1 MRRLDRYLVAG
12 EASGRALVLAAP
24 VSFWGGV
31 DVETGKII
39 DRSHPDLGK
48 CVRGRILIMT
58 CGKGSSSSSSV
69 LAETIRRQT
78 GPVGILLARPDPI
91 LTIGAI
97 VAEALYG
104 LACPIAVG
112 PIDGLATDDVVRIFP
127 AEDGAAALVIARSES
142 DEAIQK

>member
-1 MRRLDRYLVAG
+1 MMRFGRFHLAG
-12 EASGRALVLAAP
+12 RARAPALVLAAP
-24 VSFWGGV
+24 LSFWGGV
-31 DVETGKII
+31 AVETGEII

-48 CVRGRILIMT
+48 SVRGRILIMT

-91 LTIGAI
+91 LTVGAI
-97 VAEALYG
+97 VAETLYG

-112 PIDGLATDDVVRIFP
+112 PIDSLATDDIVRIYP
-127 AEDGAAALVIARSES
+127 AEDGAAALEIRSGS
-142 DEAIQK
+142 GRSRA